1 MTRPRASVPPA
12 FAAARFDNDAVSLT
26 GTLNF
31 ETVIGLDKDVAPWLR
46 DKMPATCTVDLTEIE
61 YSNSAG
67 IALLLGWMRIAQQ
80 GGGKLVLRAVPED
93 MQALAKV
100 GGLPELFCT
109 ESSALSK

>member
-1 MTRPRASVPPA
+1 MTKRRATAQPS
-12 FAAARFDNDAVSLT
+12 FAAARFDNDAVSLS
-26 GTLNF
+26 GTLDF
-31 ETVIGLDKDVAPWLR
+31 ETVIGLDNDVAPWLR
-46 DKMPATCTVDLTEIE
+46 DRMPATCTVDLAEVA

-100 GGLPELFCT
+100 GGLPELFCP
-109 ESSALSK
+109 E